1 MAENDTGNWTCTN
14 CAKAFSGKARTTL
27 FMSNEVKCPH
37 CGAEFEA
44 PASVAVRIALAAMLL
59 FALGT
64 IAFNYF
70 QAQDLLL
77 RNNKPALSLAAYAA
91 DIGWFSYGLLAL
103 LVFANY
109 KDFNV
114 RLKTAAAEKRRQAGV
129 R

>member
-14 CAKAFSGKARTTL
+14 CAKASSVTASKTL
-27 FMSNEVKCPH
+27 FMSNAVKCPH
-37 CGAEFEA
+37 CGAEFVA
-44 PASVAVRIALAAMLL
+44 PGSVAVRIALAAMLL

-70 QAQDLLL
+70 QTQDLLL
-77 RNNKPALSLAAYAA
+77 QSHKPALSLAAYAA
-91 DIGWFSYGLLAL
+91 EVGWSSYGLLAL

-109 KDFNV
+109 RDLTV
-114 RLKTAAAEKRRQAGV
+114 RLKAAAAIKRRQAGA